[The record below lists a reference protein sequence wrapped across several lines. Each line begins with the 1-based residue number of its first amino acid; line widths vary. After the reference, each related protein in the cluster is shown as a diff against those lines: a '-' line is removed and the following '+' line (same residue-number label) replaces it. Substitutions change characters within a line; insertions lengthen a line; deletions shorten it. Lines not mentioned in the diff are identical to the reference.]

1 MPRRKRLPKE
11 IREFSEELRN
21 RLADFIIGALS
32 FVAAFSWRDAIQ
44 YFTNMYIENIKAQTS
59 GNLDPWMV
67 PIVSAIAVTFVAVFG
82 IYIVSKLLKKK

>member
-21 RLADFIIGALS
+21 RLADFIIGALA

-44 YFTNMYIENIKAQTS
+44 YFINMYIENIKAS